1 MELVSLSPAMKVG
14 IMKSS
19 AGSLS
24 HNLAA
29 SLSVVDHVLVGEED
43 QADVGHHVHQV
54 RAQPLVHAGHAL
66 VPATSRRSHSCYNS
80 IFDRWIDRLIDR

>member
-1 MELVSLSPAMKVG
+1 
-14 IMKSS
+14 MKSS

-29 SLSVVDHVLVGEED
+29 PLPVVDHVLVGEED
-43 QADVGHHVHQV
+43 EADVGHHVHQV

-66 VPATSRRSHSCYNS
+66 VSATSRR
-80 IFDRWIDRLIDR
+80 